1 LLPETSHKEVYILKP
16 THKAALPCQPTAL
29 PTMSQPHGLVSV
41 ILPTYNRYEHLLHA
55 LRSCLNQTYPH
66 IEVIV
71 VDDASTD
78 PRYRDGSLDRFPR
91 TTVLHLPVNQRQKY
105 GTPAA
110 QGMTRQEGL
119 LVAQGEWIAFLDD
132 DDWFE
137 PNKIERQ
144 LEAMTEM
151 GFLFCSTN
159 MTRIHHTAPPT
170 PDTLSIQPVG
180 PYFPF
185 HSLPPVLT
193 PERIQQ
199 TNYVNN
205 SSVLLHR
212 SIVER
217 TGAFHAV
224 PYEDWD
230 YWKRTGESVLYL
242 DEPLVNYTVSTA
254 YERKKDYVYPVL

>member
-1 LLPETSHKEVYILKP
+1 
-16 THKAALPCQPTAL
+16 
-29 PTMSQPHGLVSV
+29 MSDYVPGLVSV
-41 ILPTYNRYEHLLHA
+41 IIPTYNRYEHLLHA
-55 LRSCLNQTYPH
+55 IRSCLNQTYSL

-71 VDDASTD
+71 IDDASTD
-78 PRYRDGSLDRFPR
+78 PRYWDGTLHQFPQ
-91 TTVLHLPVNQRQKY
+91 TTVIRLPVNQRQKY

-119 LVAQGEWIAFLDD
+119 LIAQGEWIAFLDD
-132 DDWFE
+132 DDWFY
-137 PNKIERQ
+137 PKKIERQ
-144 LEAMTEM
+144 LEALRASPSLSPSISPSKL
-151 GFLFCSTN
+151 LFCSTN

-170 PDTLSIQPVG
+170 PTTLSVTPVG
-180 PYFPF
+180 PYFA
-185 HSLPPVLT
+185 HGSLPNILT
-193 PERIQQ
+193 PELIQK

-212 SIVER
+212 SIVQK
-217 TGAFHAV
+217 TGPFHAV

-254 YERKKDYVYPVL
+254 YERKKDYIYPVL